1 MLRRTPALV
10 LGTGALALAAALS
23 GCSSS
28 SDTASSATPSAAS
41 SAPAVSA
48 ACTTLQSTYS
58 DLVGTSITV
67 ATDPEIPSY
76 SFIDQTAGDQ
86 VQGFNID
93 WTNAVLGCLG
103 MDYTLLQTSFD
114 GLIPALQAGRADAVN
129 SNLVATTDRLKQVDF
144 VTFQAQIE
152 LFLREKGNPEGIN
165 SIADLCGHS
174 IAVVPSSLEQTL
186 AEAQDQKCTD
196 AGKDGVEIATYDD
209 LAGGAQAV
217 LTGRSDVFMEPDSFA
232 AEQVTANADKL
243 EVSDRIPEGDTYI
256 GWALSKDDTA
266 LGDALLAASKALQ
279 DDGTEADIFST
290 WKLSTDY
297 VSPAEYLT
305 K

>member
-1 MLRRTPALV
+1 MNRPMPLIALG
-10 LGTGALALAAALS
+10 LGGVTLIAALT
-23 GCSSS
+23 GCSS
-28 SDTASSATPSAAS
+28 ATTPAAS
-41 SAPAVSA
+41 STSAAPASA
-48 ACTTLQSTYS
+48 ACLDLQGTYS

-93 WTNAVLGCLG
+93 WTDAVLGCLG
-103 MDYTLLQTSFD
+103 MKYDLLQTSFD
-114 GLIPALQAGRADAVN
+114 GLIPALQADRADVVN
-129 SNLVATTDRLKQVDF
+129 SNLVATDARLEQVDF

-152 LFLREKGNPEGIN
+152 VLLRAKGNPLGIN
-165 SIADLCGHS
+165 GLADLCGHS

-186 AEAQDQKCTD
+186 AEDQDKKCTD
-196 AGKDGVEIATYDD
+196 AGDDGVEIATYDD
-209 LAGGAQAV
+209 LAGGSQAV

-232 AEQVTANADKL
+232 LEQVEANPDDL
-243 EVSDRIPEGDTYI
+243 EVSDRIAEGDTFI
-256 GWALSKDDTA
+256 GWALNKDQTA
-266 LGDALLAASKALQ
+266 LGDALLAASLALQ
-279 DDGTEADIFST
+279 DDGTEADLFAK
-290 WKLSTDY
+290 WEQSTDY